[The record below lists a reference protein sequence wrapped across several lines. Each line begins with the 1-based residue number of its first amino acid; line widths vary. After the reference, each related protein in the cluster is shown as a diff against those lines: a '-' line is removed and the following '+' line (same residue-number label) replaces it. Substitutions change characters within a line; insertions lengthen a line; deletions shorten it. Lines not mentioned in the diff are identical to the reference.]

1 MADISYRYISI
12 ADMVNNFMVAYVG
25 DGKLINTVNKTDII
39 FHIKRGIQ
47 EFSYDISQTVK
58 SLELEIP
65 STLALA
71 MPSDYVNYTKI
82 SRIDENGI
90 KRIIYPTTLTINPSD
105 SPIQD
110 SDGNYSTD
118 SDGNYISKSSL
129 TNERFASFDPDNIT
143 GRNNIDD
150 ATLEVKDYH
159 IGQGYG
165 DRFGVNPEHTQ
176 INGYFTIDD
185 ANNKFMFS
193 SDLVNKLIVLEYVSD
208 GVGTD
213 TEMKVHKFAEEAIY
227 KHVINSILSSKRN
240 IPEYIVQRSKK
251 ERRAAMR
258 NAKLRLSNINFE
270 ELTQIMRNKG
280 KHIK

>member
-25 DGKLINTVNKTDII
+25 DGKLINTVNKTDVI

-82 SRIDENGI
+82 SRIDDNGI

-110 SDGNYSTD
+110 NDGTYSAD
-118 SDGNYISKSSL
+118 SDGNTISKSSL
-129 TNERFASFDPDNIT
+129 TNERWGGFDTDNIT
-143 GRNNIDD
+143 GRSNPADS
-150 ATLEVKDYH
+150 TFEVKDYH
-159 IGQGYG
+159 MGQEYG
-165 DRFGVNPEHTQ
+165 NRYGVNPEHTQ

-185 ANNKFMFS
+185 ANGKFMFS

-213 TEMKVHKFAEEAIY
+213 AEMKLHKFAEEAVY
-227 KHVINSILSSKRN
+227 KHVINGILSSKRN
-240 IPEYIVQRSKK
+240 IPEYIIQRSKK

-258 NAKLRLSNINFE
+258 NAKLRLSNINLE
-270 ELTQIMRNKG
+270 ELTQVMRNKG